1 MTTPGHAVEQIENAE
16 GIRLLLPPVFTTLVT
31 RLKTTNFMVDSYGA
45 TYTTVQVYSMII
57 WLTFKEAIADRAAS
71 WVKNVTKAT
80 AWGIRI
86 RNPVNITISL
96 HRRCT
101 HPYRGSICSSLSS
114 LLAISIRVGLTEET
128 NRWWPGGFSLAE

>member
-16 GIRLLLPPVFTTLVT
+16 GIRLLLSPVFTTLVT

-45 TYTTVQVYSMII
+45 RYTTVQVYSMII

-71 WVKNVTKAT
+71 GVKNVTKAT
-80 AWGIRI
+80 ACGIRI
-86 RNPVNITISL
+86 RNSVNITTSL
-96 HRRCT
+96 HRCT